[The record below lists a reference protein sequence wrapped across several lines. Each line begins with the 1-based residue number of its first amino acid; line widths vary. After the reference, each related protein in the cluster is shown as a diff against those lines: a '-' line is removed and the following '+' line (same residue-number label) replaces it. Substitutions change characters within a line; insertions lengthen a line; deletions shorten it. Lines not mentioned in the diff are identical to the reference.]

1 MGSIKESGQ
10 LLVGAVFLLMAMV
23 LFLFSVYDIAQLWR
37 DRAKMQQAVDAAA
50 LSAGAVMCDFL
61 GLMHVYNVLAKPFLP
76 FFPAQTQAVGNAL
89 DKLRA
94 FMERADFIASITGML
109 GSETFYLI
117 VTTSTPDLGVHFRPE
132 IAHFV
137 FSETQNP
144 GKRVFTV
151 SGLTTTINRRY
162 LLKRYTGEEWAPNV
176 FICATATVGIFK
188 QGRFGFTYVPVLLK

>member
-76 FFPAQTQAVGNAL
+76 FFPR
-89 DKLRA
+89 KLR
-94 FMERADFIASITGML
+94 R
-109 GSETFYLI
+109 
-117 VTTSTPDLGVHFRPE
+117 
-132 IAHFV
+132 
-137 FSETQNP
+137 
-144 GKRVFTV
+144 
-151 SGLTTTINRRY
+151 
-162 LLKRYTGEEWAPNV
+162 
-176 FICATATVGIFK
+176 
-188 QGRFGFTYVPVLLK
+188 